1 MRRDDSYRGFETW
14 FNDFKMRIKMYW
26 VLTLILGA
34 VQLLL
39 FVVGVRTFLGDLDGH
54 YFWSW
59 VVARVWMLWQ
69 PDHVMTF
76 HYAGT
81 PYRMTAQELAAYL
94 QPYIARYA
102 AGMLVL
108 FLVTCSVYLAVP
120 LLVKWFRRRA
130 RKQAGPEFVR
140 GSRLVDAETWNRLL
154 KRSRMRAD
162 LPLGELRL
170 PVSSE
175 VKHVL
180 TVGRPGVG
188 KTVLLSHV
196 IERLRERG
204 DRGVIYDFKG
214 DYTARF
220 YDPERD
226 LLFNPLDARCVG
238 WNLFNDI
245 ATVMDVDAL
254 AASLIPPAYH
264 ADPFWND
271 AARGVFSGLLHHLYQ
286 TDQRDN
292 PALWNALRSDV
303 KDIAKWLK
311 KARGGDRG
319 HTYIQDA
326 SSKQALSVHSV
337 VMQYAQPFEYLAGVD
352 GDFSVVEWL
361 RDREDRKGKGGREGW
376 IFVTNYSDIQDTLR
390 PILSLFIDLLGR
402 KLLAMPDDPNR
413 RVFFMLDEF
422 GTLQRLS
429 TIVKLL
435 TLSRSKGGSVWVG
448 IQDVGQIDKIYSK
461 DLRQS
466 IVNACGNSVL
476 FSVADPDT
484 SKFVSEKIGDTENL
498 ETEETYSMGPSE
510 FRDGVSLARRRK
522 KEILVLPSELKTLPD
537 LTAYVEIGGFPV
549 TRATL
554 RYKDY
559 PVRSAPFELREDLL
573 VEQVVAKT
581 RAAEMEESAEPTDPA
596 PEDPSLPSVSGGKQN
611 ARLFNPTERSWSA
624 QTLDW
629 KRFQE
634 RGQRPRDREA
644 EPEKAGERETREAAE
659 RQARNEEIHHDAS
672 PEKEAEQ
679 DEGRGLEPEGLDPTD
694 GQ

>member
-14 FNDFKMRIKMYW
+14 FNDFKMRLKMYW
-26 VLTLILGA
+26 VLSLILGA
-34 VQLLL
+34 VQLFL
-39 FVVGVRTFLGDLDGH
+39 FVLAVRTFLGELDGQV
-54 YFWSW
+54 FWNW
-59 VVARVWMLWQ
+59 VVAKVWTLWQ
-69 PDHVMTF
+69 PGHEMTF
-76 HYAGT
+76 HYNGA
-81 PYRMTAQELAAYL
+81 PYRMTARELSLYL
-94 QPYIARYA
+94 QPYIAQYA
-102 AGMLVL
+102 AWMLVL
-108 FLVTCSVYLAVP
+108 FLLTCSVYLAVP
-120 LLVKWFRRRA
+120 FLVKWFRRRA

-140 GSRLVDAETWNRLL
+140 GSQFADAEIFRGAL
-154 KRSRMRAD
+154 KKARVAVD
-162 LPLGELRL
+162 LPLGDIRL
-170 PVSSE
+170 PVEAE

-188 KTVLLSHV
+188 KTVLLSRV
-196 IERLRERG
+196 IERAMERG

-220 YDPERD
+220 YDPRRD
-226 LLFNPLDARCVG
+226 VLFNPLDERCVG

-245 ATVMDVDAL
+245 ATLMDVDAL
-254 AASLIPPAYH
+254 AASLIPPAFH

-286 TDQRDN
+286 TNQRDN
-292 PALWNALRSDV
+292 RSLWGALRSDV
-303 KDIAKWLK
+303 RFIAQRLK
-311 KARGGDRG
+311 ETKGGERG

-352 GDFSVVEWL
+352 GGFSVVEWL
-361 RDREDRKGKGGREGW
+361 NNPSGDKGW

-402 KLLAMPDDPNR
+402 KLLAMPDDLDR
-413 RVFFMLDEF
+413 RVFFLLDEF

-461 DLRQS
+461 DLRQA

-484 SKFVSEKIGDTENL
+484 AKFLSEKIGDTENL

-522 KEILVLPSELKTLPD
+522 RETLVLPSELMGLPD
-537 LTAYVEIGGFPV
+537 LTAYLKVGGLPLTK
-549 TRATL
+549 TRL
-554 RYKDY
+554 RFQGH
-559 PVRSAPFELREDLL
+559 PVRGPAFLLREDLRL
-573 VEQVVAKT
+573 GDVAKKGAT
-581 RAAEMEESAEPTDPA
+581 TVRRGKGASTSKSPVADDRADAEDSKER
-596 PEDPSLPSVSGGKQN
+596 
-611 ARLFNPTERSWSA
+611 ARPFEPTEREWGS
-624 QTLDW
+624 
-629 KRFQE
+629 E
-634 RGQRPRDREA
+634 EIVGPRASTARRE
-644 EPEKAGERETREAAE
+644 EVRRDEEHREKEEVDEARE
-659 RQARNEEIHHDAS
+659 RQTRNEETLHDGIDRDDDR
-672 PEKEAEQ
+672 
-679 DEGRGLEPEGLDPTD
+679 DESRGLEPDDPGLSH
-694 GQ
+694 